1 MNTSPLL
8 TARTAG
14 SQHRRSRVAL
24 AAALTWS
31 VGLVAASAAWL
42 TGIVRAPFATFDAA
56 EFSALIDALPAS
68 VAALLL
74 GIVGL
79 ITSAVAAWALARK
92 AAAPVGVLA
101 IVAVALTAFS
111 TVVVADAKIMA
122 VIGYALSFRFI
133 PLTGPLLLQIGMLA
147 GCGLWIG
154 AALRAPAG
162 RIIPCEG
169 RRPTALAR
177 IAVALAVII
186 PLIYAAVRFAWAAG
200 IPLGISDEMLAQGQA
215 SGLWTIG
222 LGLASVATAV
232 ALLTLGLVQRWGE
245 RLPRWV
251 PWLGGRRVPIA
262 LAAVPVTLGGL
273 AILSGGVMFIR
284 VAATG
289 ELPLSENWSTIGPE
303 LLWPLWGIAL
313 AVALAEYIR
322 RRVRIDAPVE
332 STGT

>member
-24 AAALTWS
+24 AVALTWS

-42 TGIVRAPFATFDAA
+42 TGIVRAPFDTFDAA

-111 TVVVADAKIMA
+111 TVVVADAKIMV

-222 LGLASVATAV
+222 IGLASVAAVV